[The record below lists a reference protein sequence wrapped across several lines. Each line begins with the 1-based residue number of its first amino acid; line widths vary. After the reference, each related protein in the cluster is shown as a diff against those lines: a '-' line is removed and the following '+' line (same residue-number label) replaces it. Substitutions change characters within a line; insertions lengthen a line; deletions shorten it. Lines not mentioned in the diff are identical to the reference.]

1 MSKEDHVNDRSL
13 SDAPA
18 EEQLESAETPQTPNQ
33 TQTPPASGGS
43 APATDGGTS
52 NT

>member
-13 SDAPA
+13 GEAPA
-18 EEQLESAETPQTPNQ
+18 EEQSESAETPQTPNQ
-33 TQTPPASGGS
+33 SQTRSASGGS
-43 APATDGGTS
+43 APATGGGTT